1 MQCLN
6 TSSKEGKDLDPEVF
20 QRLVI
25 TARSIAIMR
34 PNNLVH
40 FTESKLPPMETGELG
55 LHGRGPEICL
65 MHLLYLLLLLLLF
78 LASARLHAVRWV
90 LLVFVP
96 CRAFDIEIL
105 PFKQILFPL
114 LNPWKILSLFSALH
128 VGYNLSLNYL
138 SLWDLQGKAKLWP
151 GCFKTIGSNLAFVLF
166 FGQCFINIAVGF
178 LSA

>member
-55 LHGRGPEICL
+55 LPGRDPEICL
-65 MHLLYLLLLLLLF
+65 ITLSIAFHSLLRISGLCLTACF
-78 LASARLHAVRWV
+78 
-90 LLVFVP
+90 
-96 CRAFDIEIL
+96 ETGIL
-105 PFKQILFPL
+105 PLSSYLVGLLTFRLYHLSEHSFYCLPL
-114 LNPWKILSLFSALH
+114 QSSLSLFSALD
-128 VGYNLSLNYL
+128 VRYNLCL
-138 SLWDLQGKAKLWP
+138 K
-151 GCFKTIGSNLAFVLF
+151 
-166 FGQCFINIAVGF
+166 
-178 LSA
+178 

>member
-65 MHLLYLLLLLLLF
+65 MHLLYLLLLFLLF

-90 LLVFVP
+90 LL
-96 CRAFDIEIL
+96 
-105 PFKQILFPL
+105 
-114 LNPWKILSLFSALH
+114 LSLYLVGLLTFRFYHLSKYFSHCLP
-128 VGYNLSLNYL
+128 L
-138 SLWDLQGKAKLWP
+138 GK
-151 GCFKTIGSNLAFVLF
+151 S
-166 FGQCFINIAVGF
+166 
-178 LSA
+178 